1 MNIVYLLLGS
11 NLEDRESMI
20 RKALEEV
27 ASKIGAVRQ
36 SSSVYESEPWGFKA
50 EKSFLNQVVKVET
63 GLGAVELLDKILE
76 IEERLGRRRE
86 LNTEGY
92 FSRTI
97 DIDILFYNDEI
108 IQGDRLQIPHPHIPQ
123 RMFTLLP
130 LCELNGSLIHPVY
143 NKSLEDLRA
152 ECPDRNLVVIFN
164 S

>member
-1 MNIVYLLLGS
+1 MNNVYLLLGS
-11 NLEDRESMI
+11 NLDNRENMI
-20 RKALEEV
+20 RQAVEEIAAKV
-27 ASKIGAVRQ
+27 GTICQ

-108 IQGDRLQIPHPHIPQ
+108 IQGDRLHIPHPHIPL

>member
-1 MNIVYLLLGS
+1 LLLGS
-11 NLEDRESMI
+11 NLDNRENMI
-20 RKALEEV
+20 RQAVEEIAAKV
-27 ASKIGAVRQ
+27 GTICQ

-63 GLGAVELLDKILE
+63 GLGAVELLDKILQ

>member
-1 MNIVYLLLGS
+1 MNNVYLLLGS
-11 NLEDRESMI
+11 NLDNRENMI
-20 RKALEEV
+20 RQAVEEIAAKV
-27 ASKIGAVRQ
+27 GTICQ

>member
-1 MNIVYLLLGS
+1 MNNVYLLLGS
-11 NLEDRESMI
+11 NLDNRENMI
-20 RKALEEV
+20 RQAVEEIAAKV
-27 ASKIGAVRQ
+27 GTICQ

-63 GLGAVELLDKILE
+63 GLGAVELLDKILQ

-108 IQGDRLQIPHPHIPQ
+108 IQGDRLQIPHPHSPQ

-130 LCELNGSLIHPVY
+130 LCELNGSLIHPEY

>member
-1 MNIVYLLLGS
+1 MNNVYLLLGS
-11 NLEDRESMI
+11 NLDNRENMI
-20 RKALEEV
+20 RQAVEEIAAKV
-27 ASKIGAVRQ
+27 GTICQ

-63 GLGAVELLDKILE
+63 GLGAVELLDKILQ